1 MSNCAAFIHHIKT
14 VALFACVTCLF
25 AACKG
30 KPSKT
35 TDETTTSGTIN
46 ISADESFK
54 PVIDAQV
61 KVYEASWPNAKINVH
76 YKPEADCI
84 KDLNNDSSRM
94 VIITRPLNRD
104 EEELM
109 KGRLGYVPQFGK
121 LASDA
126 IAVLVNKD
134 SKDSIFDMSDLRS
147 MVKGTSGY
155 PYKVVLDG
163 LSSTSTVRFVTD
175 SLASG
180 QALGKNVMAA
190 TSSQGVI
197 DYISNNTDAIGLVGV
212 SWIGNKEDTA
222 QVSFLQKVKIASIEC
237 RGCQPVTYV
246 KPYQANIA
254 YRRYPMVRGLYYILK
269 ENYDGL
275 GSGFANF
282 LIYERGQLI
291 FKRAYLFPARMSF
304 EVRSTKIN

>member
-1 MSNCAAFIHHIKT
+1 MSNCNAFIHHIKT
-14 VALFACVTCLF
+14 LALFIFITCLYIS
-25 AACKG
+25 CKG
-30 KPSKT
+30 KPSGT
-35 TDETTTSGTIN
+35 TDETTTSGNIN

-61 KVYEASWPNAKINVH
+61 KVFEASWPKAKINVQ

-84 KDLNNDSSRM
+84 KDLNNDAIRM
-94 VIITRPLNRD
+94 VIITRPLSRD
-104 EEELM
+104 EEVLM

-126 IAVLVNKD
+126 IAVLVNREA
-134 SKDSIFDMSDLRS
+134 KDSIFDMSDLRS
-147 MVKGTSGY
+147 LVKGTSGY

-237 RGCQPVTYV
+237 RGCQPVAYV
-246 KPYQANIA
+246 KPYQDNIA